1 MIEVHGVPRSPALRA
16 VTRPGSKS
24 VASVFHP
31 PARPVILIVDDDDG
45 VREALHL
52 ILDDSYAVLD
62 VADGRTALGLIREQ
76 PVDLVLL
83 DILMPDIDGIEIL
96 QELRSFEPHMPVIVM
111 TAVRTVLTAVAA
123 MKLGAAD
130 YITKP
135 FAEANLLAAIHA
147 ALEGRRGRRPLP
159 GDLKVVDPTPRPARS
174 HRVLLVEG
182 DVGWRATVAVT
193 LERVARVETAPTLGE
208 ALNQVLRVRPTC
220 VVLNVRRSSAEA
232 ARFLGAV
239 HAQLPACP
247 VLVIS
252 EDPHLQATLAW
263 ESLNIRGVLQ
273 PSIDAGDLVRELA
286 AIAAPL
292 GDDSRPWPQLSR
304 SIAHAIDHLGAH
316 FGTDLSVDGLAEIV
330 GISGSHLAHLFR
342 AETGMT
348 VRDYLNRVR
357 VEIARDLLS
366 HTDENLAEIA
376 AFVGFF
382 DASHLSRVFHQ
393 IRGKRPSAYRRGGGT
408 KRLD

>member
-1 MIEVHGVPRSPALRA
+1 M
-16 VTRPGSKS
+16 K
-24 VASVFHP
+24 
-31 PARPVILIVDDDDG
+31 ILPKILAVDDTPENLRLLEAILSPRG
-45 VREALHL
+45 YQLVTAQSGTAGLEAVQREH
-52 ILDDSYAVLD
+52 
-62 VADGRTALGLIREQ
+62 
-76 PVDLVLL
+76 PDLVLL

-96 QELRSFEPHMPVIVM
+96 QELRSFEPHMPVIMM

-147 ALEGRRGRRPLP
+147 ALERRRGPRIVP
-159 GDLKVVDPTPRPARS
+159 GDLKPVGPAPRPARS

-182 DVGWRATVAVT
+182 DVGWRATIAVA

-208 ALNQVLRVRPTC
+208 ALNQVLRLRPTC
-220 VVLNVRRSSAEA
+220 IVLNVRRSSAEA

-273 PSIDAGDLVRELA
+273 PPIDAGDLVREIA

-292 GDDSRPWPQLSR
+292 GEASRPWPQLSR
-304 SIAHAIDHLGAH
+304 SIGHAIDHLGVH
-316 FGTDLSVDGLAEIV
+316 FGNDLSVDGLAEIV

-393 IRGKRPSAYRRGGGT
+393 IRGKRPSAYRRGAGT